1 MIKPSFDIV
10 PAESTREFLHQHLL
24 LMEVGEHMFSY
35 IFFDRQNKRLL
46 AFKSYPVEKQP
57 EKPMGEV
64 VAEIL
69 ALDELLQGKPEET
82 VILYGYPESSLI
94 PDAFFTTGV
103 QKAAT
108 ELAYGNVNRGAV
120 LEEAVESW
128 ALHNVYRIP
137 RETFGFLKQ
146 QFPQAKNRHVYSAWL
161 SSFTSEEPA
170 LRLTFYPDHF
180 IAAAIKDGQLQIMQ
194 SFSYQTPEDVVYFLL
209 AICKETGLD
218 PAQIPLLIQG
228 LIDEQ
233 SSLFAEIRKYFL
245 EIRLMPLP
253 EHIDTGD
260 LLNDY
265 PLHYFTP
272 ILNLALCV

>member
-24 LMEVGEHMFSY
+24 LMEIGENMFSY
-35 IFFDRQNKRLL
+35 IFFDRSEKRLL

-69 ALDELLQGKPEET
+69 ALDELLQGRPAET

-94 PDAFFTTGV
+94 PDALFQNGV
-103 QKAAT
+103 QKAAM
-108 ELAYGNVNRGAV
+108 ELAYGNVHRGAM
-120 LEEAVESW
+120 LEDTVESW
-128 ALHNVYRIP
+128 SLHNVYRIP
-137 RETFGFLKQ
+137 RETYGFLKQ
-146 QFPQAKNRHVYSAWL
+146 QFPHAKSRHVYSAWL
-161 SSFTSEEPA
+161 SSFNGEEQA

-180 IAAAIKDGQLQIMQ
+180 MAAAIREGQLQIMQ
-194 SFSYQTPEDVVYFLL
+194 SFNYQTPEDVVYFLL
-209 AICKETGLD
+209 AIGRETGLD
-218 PAQIPLLIQG
+218 PAQVPVYIQG

-233 SSLFAEIRKYFL
+233 SSLFAEIRKYFMD
-245 EIRLMPLP
+245 IRLMPLP
-253 EHIDTGD
+253 EAINTGE
-260 LLNDY
+260 LLHDY